1 MSKKE
6 WIEQHMPELQNIQ
19 MMPEV
24 AGALAF
30 AELADEFFWTFG
42 ETLLENLEEENVQM

>member
-6 WIEQHMPELQNIQ
+6 WIEEHLLELRNIQ

-30 AELADEFFWTFG
+30 AELADEFFWKFG
-42 ETLLENLEEENVQM
+42 ESLLENLEEENVQM